1 MNVKVI
7 YNVIRR
13 REEDKENEEAEK
25 AKAEGC
31 KVKIAIKN
39 EYTNGSLDKP

>member
-1 MNVKVI
+1 MNVKEI

-13 REEDKENEEAEK
+13 REEDKENEEAET
-25 AKAEGC
+25 AKAEGF
-31 KVKIAIKN
+31 KVKISNKN